1 MSSIDVVGASSKGYQ
16 KIMRDCK
23 KSAEEMALECR
34 DVNLDAQRAIVC
46 AKEIAE
52 RELKVFEVRFADE
65 LHIGGKYFKA
75 VYYHRGKHALFHTGH
90 LRHLVKIILGE
101 AQPRPMA
108 RILSRRILAQT

>member
-1 MSSIDVVGASSKGYQ
+1 MSNIDVLGASSKGYQ

-52 RELKVFEVRFADE
+52 RESTRP
-65 LHIGGKYFKA
+65 HS
-75 VYYHRGKHALFHTGH
+75 HREF
-90 LRHLVKIILGE
+90 LGRDCFL
-101 AQPRPMA
+101 Q
-108 RILSRRILAQT
+108 